1 MDDGLEPTKIQL
13 ISLSVKS
20 TAKFLAV
27 PGLKKSTFGKLFI
40 PVPTVCVY
48 VDCTGGL
55 SVFLVFAHRREKITI
70 EQTQPTN
77 AKACEVVLELL
88 CTFK

>member
-1 MDDGLEPTKIQL
+1 MTFD
-13 ISLSVKS
+13 ISLSARP
-20 TAKFLAV
+20 TAEFLAV
-27 PGLKKSTFGKLFI
+27 PGLKKSTIGKSFIFI

-55 SVFLVFAHRREKITI
+55 SVFLVFAQRREKITI
-70 EQTQPTN
+70 AHTQPTN